1 MIKYMLKCCQD
12 HEFEA
17 WFGHSSDF
25 DDQACRGLIACPHCG
40 DVHIEKAPMAPHI
53 RTSKSNTRKFDEIAE
68 EMRRDIEKN
77 CENVGDDFADTAR
90 AIHYGDAPERGIYGQ
105 ATIRQAQE
113 LAEEGIE
120 TLALPDAITPRNK
133 TKLN

>member
-1 MIKYMLKCCQD
+1 MIKYMLKCCQG
-12 HEFEA
+12 HEFET

-25 DDQACRGLIACPHCG
+25 DDQAKRELISCPHCG
-40 DVHIEKAPMAPHI
+40 DVHIEKALMAPHI
-53 RTSKSNTRKFDEIAE
+53 RTSKKNTGALDKMAEI
-68 EMRRDIEKN
+68 MRHDIEKN
-77 CENVGDDFADTAR
+77 CENVGDGFADEAR

-105 ATIRQAQE
+105 ATIGEAQE

-120 TLALPDAITPRNK
+120 THALPDSIAPRNK